1 MNTTLDLPPSTA
13 AAPAGN
19 ADPEA
24 RLSVYRHRIEAALDR
39 VLPHPDS
46 EAPDMLPEAM
56 RYAVLNG
63 GKRLRALL
71 VYATGAAFD
80 ARPEALDG
88 PACAIELVH
97 AYSLVHDDLPAMDN
111 DDFRRGRPSCHIA
124 FDEATAILAG
134 DALQT
139 LAFDL
144 LVADRTHGV
153 PAEQCLDMVA
163 ELARAAGHR
172 GMAGG
177 QALDLALAG
186 DVLSSSDVERV
197 HRAKT
202 GALIRAAVTLGALAA
217 GVTNESLRRT
227 LDDYAACVGL
237 AYQIVD
243 DLLDH
248 GDNAVAAAGVSF
260 TAALGAERARTHA
273 EALYREALENLGS
286 LGDNALLLRHLADR
300 MIHRHI

>member
-1 MNTTLDLPPSTA
+1 MNSFLDMPAMSA
-13 AAPAGN
+13 SVFGGAP
-19 ADPEA
+19 DPDA
-24 RLSVYRHRIEAALDR
+24 QLSAYRDRIEAALER
-39 VLPHPDS
+39 ALPPPDPDS
-46 EAPDMLPEAM
+46 PDMLPEAM
-56 RYAVLNG
+56 RYAALGG

-80 ARPEALDG
+80 ARPEVLDA
-88 PACAIELVH
+88 PACAIELIH
-97 AYSLVHDDLPAMDN
+97 AYSLVHDDLPAMD
-111 DDFRRGRPSCHIA
+111 DDEFRRGKPSCHIA

-144 LVADRTHGV
+144 LAGDHMHGV
-153 PAEQCLDMVA
+153 PAQQCLEMVA
-163 ELARAAGHR
+163 ELARAAGYR

-186 DVLSSSDVERV
+186 RVLASTEVERV

-217 GVTNESLRRT
+217 GVTNESLRRP
-227 LDDYAACVGL
+227 LDDYAACAGL
-237 AYQIVD
+237 AFQIVD

-248 GDNAVAAAGVSF
+248 GDDAVPAAGVSF
-260 TAALGAERARTHA
+260 TAALGPERAHAQA
-273 EALYREALENLGS
+273 EALYREALENLAP
-286 LGDNALLLRHLADR
+286 LGDNAFLLRHLADR
-300 MIHRHI
+300 MIHRHT